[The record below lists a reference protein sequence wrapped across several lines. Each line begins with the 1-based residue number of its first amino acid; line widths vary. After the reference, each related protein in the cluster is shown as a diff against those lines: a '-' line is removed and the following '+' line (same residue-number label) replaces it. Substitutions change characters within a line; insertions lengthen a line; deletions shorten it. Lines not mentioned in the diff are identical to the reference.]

1 MLLGGRHSP
10 STALLDAFL
19 LADFS
24 AHQIADLSLADRPAA
39 TWRQVAVVLGDFLVL
54 VGGREKRDSVS
65 RTVAAI
71 NLRNGQVLKTELD
84 CGLHS
89 ASYCRASIHFIC
101 FINTGLM

>member
-89 ASYCRASIHFIC
+89 ASCCRVSIF
-101 FINTGLM
+101 F